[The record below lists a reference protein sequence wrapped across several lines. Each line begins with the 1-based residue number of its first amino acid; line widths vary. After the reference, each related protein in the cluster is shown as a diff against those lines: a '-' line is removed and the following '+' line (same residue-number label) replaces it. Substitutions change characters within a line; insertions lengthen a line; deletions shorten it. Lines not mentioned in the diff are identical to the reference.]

1 MPLEVEW
8 QISYKPRMVVNP
20 FKERKPLSGFTTFRI
35 GGPAP
40 IAEVSSP
47 EELLDAI
54 GDANSRGLDWI
65 VIGHGSNILAHD
77 EGVDKGVIVFS
88 DDSEPKLKDCII
100 EASAGIP
107 LATLIDFSQLHSLSG
122 LENLAGIPGSLGG
135 AIAGNAGA
143 YGSSISDCIYEIEIA
158 TRKGNPLRI
167 PKEKLSFSYRNS
179 AIKRERIPILRAIL
193 RLTVGE
199 RSEISERIAER
210 IEDRKTKHPDY
221 RVVPTAGSFFK
232 NPLNSDGD
240 RVAAGKLLDECGCRG
255 MRIGKATTWH
265 RHANI
270 IVTDGKSSYAEVR
283 ALATMMAERVRE
295 KFGISLENEVLFL
308 I

>member
-1 MPLEVEW
+1 
-8 QISYKPRMVVNP
+8 MVVNS
-20 FKERKPLSGFTTFRI
+20 FKDTKPLADLTTFRI
-35 GGPAP
+35 RGPAP

-54 GDANSRGLDWI
+54 GEASSRHLDWI

-77 EGVDKGVIVFS
+77 EGIDKGVIVFS
-88 DDSEPKLKDCII
+88 DDSEPKLKDCIV

-107 LATLIDFSQLHSLSG
+107 LAMLIDFSQLHSLSG
-122 LENLAGIPGSLGG
+122 LENLAGIPGSIGG

-143 YGSSISDCIYEIEIA
+143 YGSSISDCVDEVEIA
-158 TRKGNPLRI
+158 TKKGNPLRL

-179 AIKRERIPILRAIL
+179 AIKRERLPILRATF
-193 RLTVGE
+193 RLTAGD

-210 IEDRKTKHPDY
+210 LEDRKIKHPDY
-221 RVVPTAGSFFK
+221 RITPTAGSFFK
-232 NPLNSDGD
+232 NPLDSNGN

-255 MRIGKATTWH
+255 MRVGGATTWH

-283 ALATMMAERVRE
+283 ALATMMAAKVRE

-308 I
+308 S